1 MTPARHTQGWQI
13 RCTKC
18 GKTRD
23 VGEAGIV
30 RIGGMDGNP
39 SGQTEG
45 WVVILKMSPH
55 EKGTP

>member
-1 MTPARHTQGWQI
+1 ML
-13 RCTKC
+13 
-18 GKTRD
+18 
-23 VGEAGIV
+23 V
-30 RIGGMDGNP
+30 RQALFALAAMDGNP